1 MEILGS
7 FFVGKAFAEVL
18 NERLGNAAAD
28 ALAEFGKM
36 EAEIRKE
43 IRYDGVICNSII
55 PIKKSSTTFGSL
67 FAVTFKRKLWL
78 DPDETWHRQLEP
90 LKTPCFPQ
98 EVTRRHL
105 LFEK

>member
-36 EAEIRKE
+36 EADIRKE
-43 IRYDGVICNSII
+43 MRYVGSFVKCDSMVGNLQRITIRY
-55 PIKKSSTTFGSL
+55 L
-67 FAVTFKRKLWL
+67 
-78 DPDETWHRQLEP
+78 Q
-90 LKTPCFPQ
+90 
-98 EVTRRHL
+98 
-105 LFEK
+105 

>member
-43 IRYDGVICNSII
+43 IRYDDVM
-55 PIKKSSTTFGSL
+55 
-67 FAVTFKRKLWL
+67 
-78 DPDETWHRQLEP
+78 
-90 LKTPCFPQ
+90 
-98 EVTRRHL
+98 
-105 LFEK
+105 

>member
-43 IRYDGVICNSII
+43 IRYDVELYDTKIKASTMFVSII
-55 PIKKSSTTFGSL
+55 
-67 FAVTFKRKLWL
+67 AVTFKRKLWL
-78 DPDETWHRQLEP
+78 DLDETWQKQLEP
-90 LKTPCFPQ
+90 LKTTCFPQ
-98 EVTRRHL
+98 IATRRHL